1 MAELEQDRLTQLLRD
16 RLIVLRDK
24 HGWNDSSWAR
34 AAGLRQQDVSR
45 FTRGRMTYPTLEWL
59 NTLCAVFPE
68 CPSLGHLLT
77 GNFHQAKN
85 AKTLTMEVTQEQVD
99 LLLALD
105 AMAPDLRAAFYRLV
119 APRQTKKAKRH
130 R

>member
-34 AAGLRQQDVSR
+34 AANLRQQDVSR

-59 NTLCAVFPE
+59 NTLCSVFPE
-68 CPSLGHLLT
+68 APSLGHVLVN
-77 GNFHQAKN
+77 NFRFIKRAR
-85 AKTLTMEVTQEQVD
+85 TVTMEVTQEQVD
-99 LLLALD
+99 MLLALD
-105 AMAPDLRAAFYRLV
+105 AMEPDLRAAFYKLV
-119 APRQTKKAKRH
+119 APRQTKTR
-130 R
+130 RRR